1 MSPRFPEQARI
12 VVIGGGIMGCATA
25 YHLAKLGGED
35 IVLVDKDKLASG
47 STWHAA
53 GMVGQL
59 RNNANITRLLGES
72 VAVYDQV
79 ARETDQPAGWRT
91 TGSLRLACTKDRVI
105 EYERLATTARSFGLE
120 LGLIG
125 PDEARRRLPAMNV
138 ADVLAA
144 AWLPSDGVANPSD
157 LTMALA
163 KAARRLGARLI
174 EDTAVT
180 GFRITADRFTA
191 DRVAGVQTTRGAIAC
206 ETVVLCAGIWAR
218 QLGRLAGVN
227 IPLQPAHHQY
237 VVTDVIEGLPR
248 GCPGVRDPDHL
259 TYFKE
264 EVGGLVFGGYETNP
278 VAYLADPIPDD
289 HAFKLMPENIDRFEV
304 LMQGALRRFP
314 ALETTG
320 IKRWFNGIESFTEDG
335 MFILGEAPEVA
346 GLFMGC
352 GFNSF
357 GIAAA
362 GGAGRVLAQWI
373 LDGEPPYDLW
383 SADIRRFGPNLR
395 ADAQVRERALEGQAH
410 HYLIAWPG
418 EETIAGRP
426 LRRSPLH
433 GRTEAQGAC
442 FGVKAGWERPN
453 WFAPP
458 GVAPKD
464 AYSFGRP
471 NWFAHVGAEH
481 RACRTA
487 AALFDQSFFAKFM
500 LVGRDAERVLQ
511 WLCAGDVGRAPGR
524 VVYTQM
530 LNRNGGI
537 EADLTVSRIAP
548 DEYFIVTGTAFGVH
562 DGGHIRRHTPADADA
577 RLIEVTAAY
586 GTIALMGPEA
596 RAILA
601 EVAEEDIS
609 DAAFPF
615 GTWRAITVAGA
626 VVRALRI
633 TFVGELGF
641 ELYVPADTMVTVY
654 DALKAAGRARGVR
667 DAGYRA
673 IDTLRLEKGYRV
685 WAADIGPDY
694 TPLEAGLGFAVA
706 FDKDVPFIGRDAL
719 IAHKARPLA
728 KRLVTFTVDDPDVIL
743 HGRETI
749 VRDGKVVG
757 WIGSAGHGYTVGKE
771 IGLGYVRDGDGVTD
785 DWLRAGRFEL
795 EVRTR
800 RVPATLHMRA
810 LYDPKGLRIR
820 G

>member
-1 MSPRFPEQARI
+1 MPAPSSQQAFPTQAGI

-25 YHLAKLGGED
+25 YHLAKLGGRD
-35 IVLVDKDKLASG
+35 IVLLDKDKLTSG

-91 TGSLRLACTKDRVI
+91 TGSLRLACTRDRVI

-125 PDEARRRLPAMNV
+125 ADEARRRVPAMNV

-157 LTMALA
+157 LALAFA

-180 GFRITADRFTA
+180 GFRIANG
-191 DRVAGVQTTRGAIAC
+191 RVAGVTTGAGDIAC

-218 QLGRLAGVN
+218 QLGRLAAVN
-227 IPLQPAHHQY
+227 IPLQPSHHQY
-237 VVTDVIEGLPR
+237 VVTDVIQGLTR

-264 EVGGLVFGGYETNP
+264 EVGGLVFGGYETSP

-289 HAFKLMPENIDRFEV
+289 HAFKLMPENVDQFEA
-304 LMQGALRRFP
+304 LMRGALHRFP

-335 MFILGEAPEVA
+335 MFILGEAPELPGFFV
-346 GLFMGC
+346 GC

-383 SADIRRFGPNLR
+383 PADIRRFGPHLR
-395 ADAQVRERALEGQAH
+395 SDAQVRARALEGQAR
-410 HYLIAWPG
+410 HYTIAWPG
-418 EETIAGRP
+418 EETNAGRP
-426 LRRSPLH
+426 LRRSALYD
-433 GRTEAQGAC
+433 RLANQGAC
-442 FGVKAGWERPN
+442 FGAKAGWERPN

-471 NWFAHVGAEH
+471 NWFDHVGAEH
-481 RACRTA
+481 RACRTS
-487 AALFDQSFFAKFM
+487 AALFDQSFFSKF
-500 LVGRDAERVLQ
+500 LFVGRDAERVLQ
-511 WLCAGDVGRAPGR
+511 ALCAGDVGRLGR

-537 EADLTVSRIAP
+537 EADLTVSRIAE
-548 DEYFIVTGTAFGVH
+548 DEYFIVTGTAFAVH
-562 DGGHIRRHTPADADA
+562 DGGHIRRHTPTGADA
-577 RLIEVTAAY
+577 RLIEVTSGL
-586 GTIALMGPEA
+586 GTLALMGPEA
-596 RAILA
+596 RHILA
-601 EVAEEDIS
+601 EACEDDIG

-615 GTWRAITVAGA
+615 GTWRALTVAGA
-626 VVRALRI
+626 PVRALRV

-641 ELYVPADTMVTVY
+641 ELYVPTESMVTVY
-654 DALKAAGRARGVR
+654 DALKAAARGNLV

-685 WAADIGPDY
+685 WAGDIGPDY

-706 FDKDVPFIGRDAL
+706 FDKNVPFIGRDAL
-719 IAHKARPLA
+719 IAQKAKPLT
-728 KRLVTFTVDDPDVIL
+728 KRLATFTIDDPDVIL
-743 HGRETI
+743 LGRETI
-749 VRDGKVVG
+749 LRDGRVVG
-757 WIGSAGHGYTVGKE
+757 WIGSAGHGYTIGKE
-771 IGLGYVRDGDGVTD
+771 IGLGYVRNDAGVTD
-785 DWLRAGRFEL
+785 DWLRAGSYEL

-800 RVPATLHMRA
+800 RVPAMPHTRA

-820 G
+820 S

>member
-1 MSPRFPEQARI
+1 MTPPFPEQARV

-25 YHLAKLGGED
+25 YHLAKLGGKD
-35 IVLVDKDKLASG
+35 IILLDKDKLTSG

-79 ARETDQPAGWRT
+79 ARDNDQPAGWRT
-91 TGSLRLACTKDRVI
+91 TGSLRLACTRDRVI
-105 EYERLATTARSFGLE
+105 EYERLATTAKSFGLE
-120 LGLIG
+120 FGLIG
-125 PDEARRRLPAMNV
+125 PAEARRLVPAMNV

-157 LTMALA
+157 LTLA
-163 KAARRLGARLI
+163 FAKGARRLGARLI

-180 GFRITADRFTA
+180 GFRVEAG
-191 DRVAGVQTTRGAIAC
+191 RVAGVKTTRGAIAC

-227 IPLQPAHHQY
+227 VPLQPSHHQY
-237 VVTDVIEGLPR
+237 VVTDVIEGVPR

-264 EVGGLVFGGYETNP
+264 EVGGLIFGGYETNP
-278 VAYLADPIPDD
+278 VAYQADPIPDN
-289 HAFKLMPENIDRFEV
+289 HAFKLMPENVEQFEV
-304 LMQGALRRFP
+304 LMQGAVHRFP

-346 GLFMGC
+346 GFFVGA

-383 SADIRRFGPNLR
+383 AADIRRFGPHLR
-395 ADAQVRERALEGQAH
+395 SDTQVQARALEGQAH

-418 EETIAGRP
+418 EETTAGRP
-426 LRRSPLH
+426 LRRSALH
-433 GRTEAQGAC
+433 DRLAARGAC
-442 FGVKAGWERPN
+442 FGAKAGWERPN

-458 GVAPKD
+458 GVRPED
-464 AYSFGRP
+464 AYSFARP
-471 NWFAHVGAEH
+471 NWFPYVGAEH
-481 RACRTA
+481 RAARES
-487 AALFDQSFFAKFM
+487 AALFDQSFFAKFV

-511 WLCAGDVGRAPGR
+511 TLCAGDVGRPPGR

-530 LNRNGGI
+530 LNRDGGI
-537 EADLTVSRIAP
+537 ECDLTVTRIAE
-548 DEYFIVTGTAFGVH
+548 DEYFIVTGTAFCPH
-562 DGGHIRRHTPADADA
+562 DSSHIRRHTPAGADA
-577 RLIEVTAAY
+577 RLIDVTSAY
-586 GTIALMGPEA
+586 GTLALMGPRS

-601 EVAEEDIS
+601 AVSEEDVG
-609 DAAFPF
+609 DEAFPF
-615 GTWRAITVAGA
+615 GTCRWVTVAGA
-626 VVRALRI
+626 RVRALRV

-641 ELYVPADTMVTVY
+641 ELYVPTDTMVTVF
-654 DALKAAGRARGVR
+654 DALHAAGRDRGLK

-694 TPLEAGLGFAVA
+694 TPYEAGLGFAVA
-706 FDKDVPFIGRDAL
+706 LDKNAPFIGRDAL
-719 IAHKARPLA
+719 LAQRARPLA
-728 KRLVTFTVDDPDVIL
+728 KRLVTFTVEDADTIL

-749 VRDGKVVG
+749 LRDGEVVG
-757 WIGSAGHGYTVGKE
+757 WIGSAGHGYTIGKE
-771 IGLGYVRDGDGVTD
+771 IGLGYVRHDEGITD
-785 DWLRAGRFEL
+785 DWLRSGRYEL
-795 EVRTR
+795 EVLTR
-800 RVPATLHMRA
+800 RVPATLHTRP
-810 LYDPKGLRIR
+810 LYDPKGQRIR
-820 G
+820 S